1 MKGFGGSNEQNG
13 NATEPRDDV
22 KDSTKEERKE
32 AEPSDSKIICGNEV
46 IDSRKAGSGF
56 VFVLFSLHNEASSGG
71 KNVVAEEEA
80 ANIVCWT
87 TI

>member
-22 KDSTKEERKE
+22 KDTTKEERKE

-56 VFVLFSLHNEASSGG
+56 GRTSPSGQYRKVG
-71 KNVVAEEEA
+71 KKINR
-80 ANIVCWT
+80 
-87 TI
+87 